1 MKIVGK
7 ENSSLGRVITRVVL
21 LILLAGLLV
30 FMLIFPQVLI
40 SENVANF
47 YSGKV
52 FPVIAFLRNT
62 IFSSLPVSVTEFLV
76 VVGSLALILIV
87 VYNIVKLVKIRN
99 TKGVR
104 AFFKRLCTTL
114 TCVLIIASVLALDF
128 QLMHGINYRRTDAA
142 TRLGLVTRQRS
153 VEEMQEALFWA
164 YENMVQARS
173 MLGEDY
179 TGASHMMSSFDEA
192 ALYADELVSR
202 FSNFTGLEMS
212 RNFVRAKPVAISDL
226 WIYTNIVG
234 VYDPFLGEANI
245 NVDRIS
251 PTDMPTTMCHEVAHA
266 KGYGREYDCDLIA
279 VLSCCMASRAD
290 FRYCGYLAAFEEIL
304 SIMPNVGEYMW
315 LFSSEEFQP
324 VARDMNADE
333 AYFLS
338 LTDNVITQAVA
349 TVSEDVNDSYLEANG
364 QEGGT
369 LTYLENSNYYVEF
382 YFTYVKGEV

>member
-7 ENSSLGRVITRVVL
+7 NKSSIGKIIARVVL
-21 LILLAGLLV
+21 LVLLAGLLV
-30 FMLIFPQVLI
+30 FMLIFPQLLI
-40 SENVANF
+40 NENVADF

-52 FPVIAFLRNT
+52 FPVISFLRNT
-62 IFSSLPVSVTEFLV
+62 LFSSLPVSVTEFLV
-76 VVGSLALILIV
+76 VVGSLVLLFII

-104 AFFKRLCTTL
+104 AFLRRVCTTL

-142 TRLGLVTRQRS
+142 TKLGLVTRQRS
-153 VEEMQEALFWA
+153 IEEMEEALLWA

-179 TGASHMMSSFDEA
+179 TGAAHMMSSFDEA

-202 FSNFTGLEMS
+202 FSNYAGLEMS

-251 PTDMPTTMCHEVAHA
+251 PTDMPVTLCHEVAHA
-266 KGYGREYDCDLIA
+266 KGYAREYDCDLIA
-279 VLSCCMASRAD
+279 ILACCMSSRPD
-290 FRYCGYLAAFEEIL
+290 FRYCGFLELFLEIL
-304 SIMPNVGEYMW
+304 SIMPNVGEYSW
-315 LFSSEEFQP
+315 LFSLDEYQP
-324 VARDMNADE
+324 IAKDMNAE
-333 AYFLS
+333 FAYYLS

-349 TVSEDVNDSYLEANG
+349 TVSEEVNDGYLEANG

-369 LTYLENSNYYVEF
+369 LTYVENSNYYVEF